1 MKGNWMLTQTVRKAG
16 NSLAV
21 TIPKEEVKRLG
32 LQEGDIVA
40 LQINRVRIEVELP
53 ADILSHAQQ
62 SLSDH
67 AEAYRILADR

>member
-1 MKGNWMLTQTVRKAG
+1 MVTQTVRKAG

-21 TIPKEEVKRLG
+21 TIPKEEVERLG
-32 LQEGDIVA
+32 LKEGDIVA
-40 LQINRVRIEVELP
+40 LQINKVRIEVELP
-53 ADILSHAQQ
+53 SEVLAHARQ